1 MLKSENKKNVFRLS
15 ELCVGSE
22 ACVVDIVTNDLLMRR
37 RMYDMGILKGTWVRV
52 NRIAPFGGIAC
63 LELRGY
69 EIGLRNSELKNIV
82 VRVVK

>member
-1 MLKSENKKNVFRLS
+1 MLKSENKKDVFRLS
-15 ELCVGSE
+15 ELGVGSE
-22 ACVVDIVTNDLLMRR
+22 VCVVDIVTNDLLMRR
-37 RMYDMGILKGTWVRV
+37 RMYDMGILKGTRVHV